1 MYRDL
6 TSSSRM
12 IFLYLINS
20 EKMETMR
27 LSNEKEVDALQEQ
40 AKRLQVQL
48 NNGYTAFAD
57 YKKKKS
63 EEIAA
68 LELKLEEAK
77 SSTEVN
83 RLEGASYNQVENNF
97 F

>member
-1 MYRDL
+1 
-6 TSSSRM
+6 
-12 IFLYLINS
+12 
-20 EKMETMR
+20 MR
-27 LSNEKEVDALQEQ
+27 LTNEKEVDNLQEQ

>member
-1 MYRDL
+1 M
-6 TSSSRM
+6 TF
-12 IFLYLINS
+12 FLRLINS

-63 EEIAA
+63 EEITA
-68 LELKLEEAK
+68 LEVKLEEAK
-77 SSTEVN
+77 SSIEVN
-83 RLEGASYNQVENNF
+83 KLAEGPSYNQVE
-97 F
+97 

>member
-1 MYRDL
+1 
-6 TSSSRM
+6 
-12 IFLYLINS
+12 
-20 EKMETMR
+20 METMR

-63 EEIAA
+63 EEITA
-68 LELKLEEAK
+68 LEAKLEEAQ
-77 SSTEVN
+77 SSIEVN
-83 RLEGASYNQVENNF
+83 KLAEGPSYNQVENKVFGIFHHN
-97 F
+97 